1 MISFGNRRIFVA
13 NELVDMRKSFDTL
26 AIYAECILKKSP
38 LHGDAFVFI
47 GKRYNRLKVLIWE
60 DSGFWLL
67 SKRLSQGTF
76 KFKHDKNSNC
86 TSLSPAQWHMLLEG
100 IVIKKARKLKR
111 FNGKKPL

>member
-1 MISFGNRRIFVA
+1 MISFGNRRIFIA
-13 NELVDMRKSFDTL
+13 NEPVDMRKSFDTL
-26 AIYAECILKKSP
+26 ATYVECILKKSP
-38 LHGDAFVFI
+38 LYGDAFVFI

-76 KFKHDKNSNC
+76 KFKHDKNNNY

-100 IVIKKARKLKR
+100 IIIKKSRTLKR
-111 FNGKKPL
+111 FNRKKTL